1 MSLIIELSETQVK
14 INSYQLAF
22 DFIAPAEKL
31 THAALETF
39 RMLKVSPSLQHSSDE
54 EQRREALQLLQAYGL
69 ALFNALVPNALKSK
83 LHDHNGIVIY
93 TSNSTLRE
101 LPFELL
107 FDGVSFLALT
117 VGVMRAFDGAP
128 QQRAIN
134 ANHFNDSL
142 KVNLFS
148 YTPLG
153 EGGSKEEKL
162 GNTFIT
168 KIEELPIPFEKDS
181 KISFEVN
188 GQASR
193 QKILQSLARNPDIF
207 FFSGYDNAGGWLL
220 YGLETSGKQLGPSL
234 RESFN
239 NAAANGLRL
248 VIVNTS
254 SLITSN
260 TGAKKYF
267 SFGAPLLLTQ
277 GGRVTRKRAQVYFKE
292 LTQNLLKESH
302 ILKAHRHSLNQL
314 KSEIPLSWDW
324 SFLQFNINLN
334 CVNQTPDPLRPFY
347 FSGQSPRKEGNLNN
361 NILRHSSFCGSQ
373 EVLRELTLKLLTA
386 PQGKITN
393 LKSLEGQAIEDQ
405 LFEFLRRIIGG
416 QNFYLKVIY
425 YQRWGY
431 HEGQEK
437 NLNQSHFS
445 GKLNSL
451 FEKKRVQQYFDDSLI
466 TLKEGVDRGLQ
477 YLTVYYP
484 PDKVDPAFEDW
495 LVQKQAQGWQI
506 ILLSHNHLVTN
517 LPTDVISTDQ
527 ITHADFNESFDQEIP
542 EVWEGLLQE
551 SIPPQMRSLPLLQII
566 VKINDP
572 LLYHKAASENEL
584 KGLYEATFAKLL
596 TILPQK
602 AEALLVVL
610 FLLRVPVTRHTLGR
624 LLKQEDF
631 SAAIEVLMRFKLIEC
646 NLDQTRFWLPSHLVT
661 KIQQF
666 QLIAPDLTLAHG
678 KELLKN
684 LVEYFEENQD
694 DVAFIRVGFGYALSS
709 LSQLGLLE
717 GVILRNFQF
726 AKRLAAALPNQ
737 PNLTCQSVITGLEL
751 SFLTDDE
758 ELKEKCLFSTLNI
771 LELLPQSYNPL
782 ELLEWFL
789 EEAQNNRNWLMVVEI
804 QTKIASLYA
813 DQNSKPKAIAYLTSA
828 LQLSNDLEH
837 YEDRYQNLISIAL
850 LFLELGELGK
860 VKGVLETADFDPAL
874 LTKKQMAFLWLID
887 GHMSLLDHQLAE
899 AESSILRFLEF
910 PNVSLPKGL
919 TAKAY
924 QTLSLLQTAGSPTQ
938 IEHLETAANL
948 FAQGKNDAGSA
959 ICREQLV
966 RIYLDMQKIVEA
978 VTHLEW
984 LFHYHKSQNNHGET
998 SRIAHKLG
1006 GLFFKLENKVKST
1019 EYYKLAQGLQA

>member
-14 INSYQLAF
+14 INSYQLTF
-22 DFIAPAEKL
+22 DFVAPAEKL

-39 RMLKVSPSLQHSSDE
+39 KMLKASPRLQQNTDE
-54 EQRREALQLLQAYGL
+54 GQRREALQLLQAYGL
-69 ALFNALVPNALKSK
+69 ALFNALIPNSLKSK
-83 LHDHNGIVIY
+83 LHDHNGIVIH
-93 TSNSTLRE
+93 TSNSVLRE

-107 FDGVSFLALT
+107 FDGVSFLGLT
-117 VGVMRAFDGAP
+117 IGVMRGFDGAP
-128 QQRAIN
+128 QQRASN
-134 ANHFNDSL
+134 ANQFSDAL

-162 GNTFIT
+162 GSGFIT
-168 KIEELPIPFEKDS
+168 KIEELPIPFENDN
-181 KISFEVN
+181 KISFDVN
-188 GQASR
+188 GQATR
-193 QKILQSLARNPDIF
+193 QKILQSLARNPGIF
-207 FFSGYDNAGGWLL
+207 FFSGYDSAGGWLL
-220 YGLETSGKQLGPSL
+220 YGLETTSKQPGPGL

-239 NAAANGLRL
+239 TAAANGLRML
-248 VIVNTS
+248 MVNTS

-260 TGAKKYF
+260 AGAKKYF
-267 SFGAPLLLTQ
+267 SFGVPLLLTQ
-277 GGRVTRKRAQVYFKE
+277 GGRVDRSRSQSYFKE
-292 LTQNLLKESH
+292 LTQNLLKENY
-302 ILKAHRHSLNQL
+302 ILKAHRHALNHL
-314 KSEIPLSWDW
+314 KSEMPLSWDW
-324 SFLQFNINLN
+324 SFLQLNINLHN
-334 CVNQTPDPLRPFY
+334 VNQTPDPLRPFY
-347 FSGQSPRKEGNLNN
+347 FSGMPLKKEGNLNN
-361 NILRHSSFCGSQ
+361 NILCHSDFYGSQ
-373 EVLRELTLKLLTA
+373 EVLTELTHKLLTA
-386 PQGKITN
+386 PQGKVTN

-405 LFEFLRRIIGG
+405 LFEFLRRITSG
-416 QNFYLKVIY
+416 QNFYLKIIY

-451 FEKKRVQQYFDDSLI
+451 FEKKRVQEFFDDSLI

-495 LVQKQAQGWQI
+495 LAQKQGQGWQI
-506 ILLSHNHLVTN
+506 IFLSHNNLVTN

-527 ITHADFNESFDQEIP
+527 ITLAEINEALEQEIP
-542 EVWEGLLQE
+542 EIWEEHLQG
-551 SIPPQMRSLPLLQII
+551 SIPPQMRSLPLLQVIAR
-566 VKINDP
+566 INDP
-572 LLYHKAASENEL
+572 LLYHKAATEIEL
-584 KGLYEATFAKLL
+584 KSLYEAAFAKLFS
-596 TILPQK
+596 ILPQK
-602 AEALLVVL
+602 AEALLVIL
-610 FLLRVPVTRHTLGR
+610 FLMRVQLTKNALAR
-624 LLKQEDF
+624 LLKLDDIT
-631 SAAIEVLMRFKLIEC
+631 ATLGILMGLRLIES
-646 NLDQTRFWLPSHLVT
+646 NLDQTRFWLPSHFVT

-666 QLIAPDLTLAHG
+666 QLIAPDLILAHG

-684 LVEYFEENQD
+684 LIEHFEKNQGEVE
-694 DVAFIRVGFGYALSS
+694 FIRVGFGYALSS

-726 AKRLAAALPNQ
+726 AKRMAAALPNQ

-758 ELKEKCLFSTLNI
+758 ELKEKCLLSTLNI

-813 DQNSKPKAIAYLTSA
+813 LQNKKPKAIAYLTSA

-850 LFLELGELGK
+850 LFLELEELGK
-860 VKGVLETADFDPAL
+860 VKGVLEAADFDPAL

-887 GHMSLLDHQLAE
+887 GHMSLLDHQPAQ
-899 AESSILRFLEF
+899 AESSLMRFLEF
-910 PNVSLPKGL
+910 PNVSLPKAL
-919 TAKAY
+919 EAKAY
-924 QTLSLLQTAGSPTQ
+924 QSLSLLQPKGSPVQ
-938 IEHLETAANL
+938 IEQLEIAASY
-948 FAQGKNDAGSA
+948 FSEGGNDSGSA
-959 ICREQLV
+959 NCREKLSI
-966 RIYLDMQKIVEA
+966 IYLDMQKIVEA

-984 LFHYHKSQNNHGET
+984 LFHYHKLQNNHGET

-1019 EYYKLAQGLQA
+1019 EYYKLAQGIQV